1 MMGSYAT
8 ALMTTTTFTP
18 SAPPRRPLCP
28 GPDRG
33 PDYVCDTESEGEG
46 EEVRRGERVPSPV
59 PLVRQEGGLVPLPV
73 VATPAEP
80 TPDPL
85 PVPLVPPPAE
95 PTPDPLR
102 VDLRTTDPSLPPLT
116 LAQRKE
122 LAFLAEKHRVELANE
137 RNHILLRRQENLH
150 LNEVL
155 STQAQLLEKCLA
167 LSEKLRDMRGE
178 LTPSEGLR
186 ETLRILEDSVGMVTR
201 VMGELREAP
210 AVNRYLK
217 ERTEWLQLSLELTE
231 ALNRLSPLVVP
242 TVTALRSENV
252 GEGGGVVAAVTSTT
266 APRRQKRKAT
276 YVPSDTE
283 SDSESDSESESVSEA
298 DLTRPPPVRKAAK
311 KAARDCKRML
321 RGGRG
326 KK

>member
-1 MMGSYAT
+1 MGSYAT

-59 PLVRQEGGLVPLPV
+59 PLVRQEGGLV
-73 VATPAEP
+73 
-80 TPDPL
+80 PL

-178 LTPSEGLR
+178 LVPSEGLR
-186 ETLRILEDSVGMVTR
+186 ETERVLENSVGMVTR
-201 VMGELREAP
+201 VMGELREVP
-210 AVNRYLK
+210 AVNRHLK

-252 GEGGGVVAAVTSTT
+252 GEGGGAAAATT
-266 APRRQKRKAT
+266 CVPRRQKRKAT

-283 SDSESDSESESVSEA
+283 PDSDSESESDSKA

>member
-1 MMGSYAT
+1 
-8 ALMTTTTFTP
+8 MTTTTFTP
-18 SAPPRRPLCP
+18 STAPPRRPLCP

-33 PDYVCDTESEGEG
+33 PDYVCDTESEDEG
-46 EEVRRGERVPSPV
+46 EVRTRGERIPSPV
-59 PLVRQEGGLVPLPV
+59 PLVRQEGGLVPVPLLPPP
-73 VATPAEP
+73 APLPAEP
-80 TPDPL
+80 TPEL
-85 PVPLVPPPAE
+85 P
-95 PTPDPLR
+95 R

-116 LAQRKE
+116 MSQRKE
-122 LAFLAEKHRVELANE
+122 LAFLTEKHRVELANE
-137 RNHILLRRQENLH
+137 RNHILLRRQENLR

-155 STQAQLLEKCLA
+155 STQAELLEKCLA

-178 LTPSEGLR
+178 LIPTEGLR
-186 ETLRILEDSVGMVTR
+186 ETQRLLEDSEGMVKR

-210 AVNRYLK
+210 AVNRHLK

-242 TVTALRSENV
+242 TVNALRSENV
-252 GEGGGVVAAVTSTT
+252 GEGGGAVAASAATTSTT
-266 APRRQKRKAT
+266 VPRRQKRKAT
-276 YVPSDTE
+276 YVPSDT
-283 SDSESDSESESVSEA
+283 ESDSESESVSEA

-321 RGGRG
+321 GSGRG

>member
-1 MMGSYAT
+1 MGSYAT

-18 SAPPRRPLCP
+18 SAAPPRRPLCP

-33 PDYVCDTESEGEG
+33 PDYVCDTESEDEG
-46 EEVRRGERVPSPV
+46 EVRMRGQIVPSPV
-59 PLVRQEGGLVPLPV
+59 PLVRQEGGLVPVPLPV
-73 VATPAEP
+73 PAPLPAEP
-80 TPDPL
+80 TSEL
-85 PVPLVPPPAE
+85 P
-95 PTPDPLR
+95 R
-102 VDLRTTDPSLPPLT
+102 VDLRTTDPSLPSLT
-116 LAQRKE
+116 MSQRKE
-122 LAFLAEKHRVELANE
+122 LAFLTEKHRVELANE
-137 RNHILLRRQENLH
+137 RNHILLRRQENLR

-155 STQAQLLEKCLA
+155 STQAELLEKCLA

-178 LTPSEGLR
+178 LAPSEGLR
-186 ETLRILEDSVGMVTR
+186 ETQRLLEDSVGMVTR

-210 AVNRYLK
+210 AVNRHLK

-252 GEGGGVVAAVTSTT
+252 GEGGGEVAATTSTT
-266 APRRQKRKAT
+266 VPRRQKRKAT

-283 SDSESDSESESVSEA
+283 SDSDSECDSESKA

-321 RGGRG
+321 GSGRG

>member
-18 SAPPRRPLCP
+18 SAAPPRRPLCP

-33 PDYVCDTESEGEG
+33 PDYVCDTESEDEG
-46 EEVRRGERVPSPV
+46 EVRTRGERIPSPV
-59 PLVRQEGGLVPLPV
+59 PLVRQEGGLVPVPL
-73 VATPAEP
+73 
-80 TPDPL
+80 PL
-85 PVPLVPPPAE
+85 PVPAPLPTE
-95 PTPDPLR
+95 PTPELPR

-116 LAQRKE
+116 MSQRKE
-122 LAFLAEKHRVELANE
+122 LAFLTEKHRVELANE
-137 RNHILLRRQENLH
+137 RNHILLRRQENLR

-155 STQAQLLEKCLA
+155 STQAELLEKCLA

-178 LTPSEGLR
+178 LAPSEGLR
-186 ETLRILEDSVGMVTR
+186 ETQRLLEDSVGMVTR

-210 AVNRYLK
+210 AVNRHLK

-252 GEGGGVVAAVTSTT
+252 GEGGGAVAATT
-266 APRRQKRKAT
+266 TVPRRQKRKAT

-283 SDSESDSESESVSEA
+283 SDSESESGTEA

-321 RGGRG
+321 GGGRG